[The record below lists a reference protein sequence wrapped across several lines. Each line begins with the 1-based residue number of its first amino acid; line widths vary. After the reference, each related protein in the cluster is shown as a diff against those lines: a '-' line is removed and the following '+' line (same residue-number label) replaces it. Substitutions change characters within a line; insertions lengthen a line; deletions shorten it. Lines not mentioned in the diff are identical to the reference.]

1 MRSDTTIVAHLSAD
15 RTRAELVSIPRD
27 SLVDIPSCTMTD
39 GSTSRAQRHAMFN
52 SAFATGWDQG
62 GDMTSAAACTIK
74 TVQSLTGLTI
84 DHFVVVDFAGFQAM
98 VDAIGGVPICIPEN
112 YYSPDAGLNVAAGYQ
127 TLDGPTALAYA
138 RARKGTNM
146 NGSDLQRA
154 ARQQQLIAAM
164 VQAVLSKNVLTNVP
178 ALMSFLDAATSSLTV
193 DPGLSQ
199 LTDMAGLALSL
210 RNLKPANISFMTV
223 PVATAP
229 SDPNR
234 VVWTSA
240 ADELWVRMVLDQPVT
255 TPTAAATAGAT
266 GASATTT
273 STPGTSTGAAAS
285 SAPATDSSGST
296 STSTPSSTPTV
307 DPIPGLDVSSAET
320 SNVCG

>member
-1 MRSDTTIVAHLSAD
+1 
-15 RTRAELVSIPRD
+15 
-27 SLVDIPSCTMTD
+27 
-39 GSTSRAQRHAMFN
+39 
-52 SAFATGWDQG
+52 
-62 GDMTSAAACTIK
+62 
-74 TVQSLTGLTI
+74 
-84 DHFVVVDFAGFQAM
+84 M

-112 YYSPDAGLNVAAGYQ
+112 YCSPDAGLNVAAGYQ
-127 TLDGPTALAYA
+127 TLDGPTALAVRP
-138 RARKGTNM
+138 RAQGHQHERLGPAA
-146 NGSDLQRA
+146 SRA
-154 ARQQQLIAAM
+154 PAAAHRGDGPG
-164 VQAVLSKNVLTNVP
+164 QVLSKNVLTNVP